1 MNTFQWVMIG
11 LAVILVAPV
20 LWRQIKAL
28 IPERKPIELPPPIPQ
43 AVLPDHEHTDLV
55 DVVECWEHLIA
66 CCKANGMK
74 EAADEIYKVFPLF
87 ANKGVDHDE

>member
-11 LAVILVAPV
+11 LAAVLVAPV
-20 LWRQIKAL
+20 LWKQLKTL

-43 AVLPDHEHTDLV
+43 SNLDHDHTDLV
-55 DVVECWEHLIA
+55 DVVECWQHLIE
-66 CCKANGMK
+66 CCKANGMN

-87 ANKGVDHDE
+87 ANKGVDNE